1 MNILEDFSEFALG
14 GRRKG
19 PSVFKLDPANQL
31 GLDFQKSRAKLMSL
45 ALTKPERYYALRA
58 EVIEK
63 LTEKQVTDIYE
74 QYWNVLSEGKWGD
87 SPTQIF
93 YYDEGRTAK
102 FIPGMPES
110 KIGEFALRCANAIR
124 EIAEDSVEELLPAN
138 HLDLAQRKSKE
149 LLASKAI

>member
-1 MNILEDFSEFALG
+1 MTSI
-14 GRRKG
+14 
-19 PSVFKLDPANQL
+19 FKLNPANQL
-31 GLDFQKSRAKLMSL
+31 GLDYQKSRAKLMSL
-45 ALTKPERYYALRA
+45 ALTKPEAYYKLRA

-63 LTEKQVTDIYE
+63 LTVEQVKNIYN
-74 QYWNVLSEGKWGD
+74 QYWDILSEGKI
-87 SPTQIF
+87 SATVRLT
-93 YYDEGRTAK
+93 YDGTSGADL

-124 EIAEDSVEELLPAN
+124 EIAEDAVEEILPSN